1 MKKINLKQLK
11 TKIVTTNTFVIQP
24 EKKVINLKKLVN
36 VANYKT
42 TFAI

>member
-24 EKKVINLKKLVN
+24 EKSYKSKKASKCSKL
-36 VANYKT
+36 
-42 TFAI
+42 